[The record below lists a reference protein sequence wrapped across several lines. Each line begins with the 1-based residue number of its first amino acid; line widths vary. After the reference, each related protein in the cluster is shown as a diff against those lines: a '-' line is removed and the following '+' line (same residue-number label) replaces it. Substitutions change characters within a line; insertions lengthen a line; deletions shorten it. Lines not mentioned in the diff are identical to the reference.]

1 MSSMYQPI
9 TSQEETNINIGYGE
23 SIYSFDGEVDIVWKG
38 QDYNFQSAAD
48 FMTAIDFSSNSL
60 SGGVDKFRRPS
71 FPKYVKELSMWCYP
85 GTHWQSQTFRI
96 PRPLLE
102 PTCRSYSF
110 EHVRLIVSSFTKSL
124 KQQFIRRDTY
134 RKSAKNS

>member
-1 MSSMYQPI
+1 MLHGSIPWQLSQLSYLHLLDLAENNFTSSIPNGFTSMSSMYQPI

-96 PRPLLE
+96 P
-102 PTCRSYSF
+102 
-110 EHVRLIVSSFTKSL
+110 
-124 KQQFIRRDTY
+124 
-134 RKSAKNS
+134 